1 MFVFQPCG
9 CCSLETLIKTQEP
22 AEAKLGL
29 AGAREV
35 HRGSLCW
42 SLAQPDWSWSD
53 ICGGKLGTVPPHAV
67 LGVPAVGTG
76 TGAPCSRAQALP
88 DGSVVHSSV
97 PLPAG
102 CLEGTPSV
110 LMPDVSA

>member
-1 MFVFQPCG
+1 M
-9 CCSLETLIKTQEP
+9 EALIKAQEP

-35 HRGSLCW
+35 HRGSLFW
-42 SLAQPDWSWSD
+42 FLAQLGWSWSD

-67 LGVPAVGTG
+67 LGVPAVGMG
-76 TGAPCSRAQALP
+76 TGAPCSRAWAAP

-102 CLEGTPSV
+102 RLEGTPSV
-110 LMPDVSA
+110 LTPDVSA

>member
-1 MFVFQPCG
+1 M
-9 CCSLETLIKTQEP
+9 ETLIKAQEP

-35 HRGSLCW
+35 HRGSLFW
-42 SLAQPDWSWSD
+42 LLAQLGWSWSD

-76 TGAPCSRAQALP
+76 TGAPCSRAWAAP

-102 CLEGTPSV
+102 RLEGTPSV
-110 LMPDVSA
+110 LTPDVSA